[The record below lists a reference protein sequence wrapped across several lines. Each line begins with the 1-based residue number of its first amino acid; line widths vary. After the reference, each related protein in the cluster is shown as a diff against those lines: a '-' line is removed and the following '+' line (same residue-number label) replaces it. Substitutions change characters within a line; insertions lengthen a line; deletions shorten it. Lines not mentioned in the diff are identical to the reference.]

1 MSERE
6 FVIQVGPQHPALK
19 EPENFMFKV
28 DGEIVVDVE
37 PRIGYNHRGIEKA
50 MESRTYIQNLYLV
63 ERVCGI
69 CSNSHQ
75 TCYTQNVEEV
85 LGMEIPE
92 RAKYIRVFVAE
103 LERIHSHLL
112 WLGVAAHEIGFD
124 TLFYYIWR
132 DREVV
137 MDLLEMVS
145 GNRVNYAIP
154 TIGGVRRDISAEKI
168 PEYKKMLDVLEE
180 RTKYYK
186 SVAASEKTI
195 LNRTVGVGFL
205 SKADAI
211 RLCAAGPNLRC
222 CGVASD
228 IRRDNPY
235 LVYDEIPFNVISYE
249 GGDQL
254 AQILVR
260 VDETQES
267 IKICI
272 YCLNHLP
279 NGPIREKFSPLGK
292 VPEGEA
298 VSLVEAPRGELI
310 HYIQSRGADKPYR
323 YKIRAPTLA
332 NIPSLC
338 KRLKGGYIADIPI
351 VLAGIDPCFSCTDR
365 VTFVDE
371 GKDKHWG
378 MTGEQ
383 LRRYGIE
390 RYNICARELNRC
402 LKSG

>member
-6 FVIQVGPQHPALK
+6 FIIPVGPQHPALK
-19 EPENFMFKV
+19 EPANFTFRV
-28 DGEIVVDVE
+28 DGEYVVDVE

-50 MESRTYIQNLYLV
+50 MESRTYIQNLYIV

-92 RAKYIRVFVAE
+92 RAKYIRVLLAE

-137 MDLLEMVS
+137 MDLLEVIS

-154 TIGGVRRDISAEKI
+154 TIGGVRRDIAEDKI
-168 PEYKKMLDVLEE
+168 PQYLKMLDVLEE
-180 RTKYYK
+180 RTKFYK
-186 SVAASEKTI
+186 NICATE
-195 LNRTVGVGFL
+195 RTVFVRVAGVGFL
-205 SKADAI
+205 SKEDAV
-211 RLCAAGPNLRC
+211 RLSSVGPTLRAS
-222 CGVASD
+222 GVASD
-228 IRRDNPY
+228 IRADSPY
-235 LVYDEIPFNVISYE
+235 LVYDEVPWNVISYN
-249 GGDQL
+249 GGDVL
-254 AQILVR
+254 ANVLVR
-260 VDETQES
+260 VDEVFES
-267 IKICI
+267 VRICK
-272 YCLNHLP
+272 YCLEHLP
-279 NGPIREKFSPLGK
+279 DGPIRVKFSPLGK

-298 VSLVEAPRGELI
+298 VSLVEAPRGELV
-310 HYIQSRGADKPYR
+310 HYIQSRGGDKPYR
-323 YKIRAPTLA
+323 YKIRAPTLG
-332 NIPSLC
+332 NIPAVCEKL
-338 KRLKGGYIADIPI
+338 RGGYIADIPI

-365 VTFVDE
+365 MVFVDE
-371 GKDKHWG
+371 NKDKRWE
-378 MTGEQ
+378 MSGEQ

-390 RYNICARELNRC
+390 WY
-402 LKSG
+402 K

>member
-124 TLFYYIWR
+124 TLFYYVWR

-195 LNRTVGVGFL
+195 QNRTVGVGFL

-272 YCLNHLP
+272 YCC
-279 NGPIREKFSPLGK
+279 F
-292 VPEGEA
+292 
-298 VSLVEAPRGELI
+298 VE
-310 HYIQSRGADKPYR
+310 
-323 YKIRAPTLA
+323 
-332 NIPSLC
+332 
-338 KRLKGGYIADIPI
+338 
-351 VLAGIDPCFSCTDR
+351 
-365 VTFVDE
+365 
-371 GKDKHWG
+371 
-378 MTGEQ
+378 
-383 LRRYGIE
+383 
-390 RYNICARELNRC
+390 
-402 LKSG
+402 